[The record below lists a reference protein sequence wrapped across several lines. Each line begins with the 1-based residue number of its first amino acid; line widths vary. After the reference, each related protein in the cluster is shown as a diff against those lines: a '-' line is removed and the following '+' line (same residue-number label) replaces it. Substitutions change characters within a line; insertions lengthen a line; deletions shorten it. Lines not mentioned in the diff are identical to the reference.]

1 MIGKL
6 NILQENIRLLRADV
20 EELQMLARMQNIQIE
35 NLESRMDACMGKAG
49 LTDSGGNSA

>member
-20 EELQMLARMQNIQIE
+20 EELQRLAHMQNIQIE
-35 NLESRMDACMGKAG
+35 NLESRLDACIDKA
-49 LTDSGGNSA
+49 LTDSGGHSA